1 MLKLTDITKDYKAG
15 DGVVHALKG
24 INLEFR
30 RKEFVSILGHSGCG
44 KTTLLNIIGGLDRYT
59 SGDLSVDGISTK
71 QFKDVDWDAYR
82 NIRIGFVF
90 QSYNL
95 IQHLTILENVAMALT
110 LSGVSLQERKRRA
123 EQALRTVGLEEQLKK
138 LPNQLSGGQMQRV
151 SIARALVNNPEI
163 ILADEPTGALDSTTS
178 VQVMDLLKEIS
189 KTKLVIMV
197 THNNELAEQYSTRIV
212 SIKDG
217 EIVGDTM
224 PYDSA
229 AEGDD
234 EVARAENNVAMQ
246 ASAKEKKKKLKK
258 TSMSFLTAIKLSF
271 KNLMTKKGRTVM
283 TSIAG
288 SIGIIGVSLVLAI
301 SNGFTNYVND
311 LQQTVLA
318 GYPIQ
323 IAQETKDMS
332 AFLQIFT
339 GGTSGNKNKPQY
351 PDSDFIYQYN
361 ISDMINSATIKND
374 FDGEYVDYVSK
385 VVENGWASSVTYN
398 YGMQTTVVGP
408 VKSSSG
414 KITYEKLNTQFSL
427 DITGG
432 GWGEIADNLQKPSV
446 GWSQMIGDE
455 EFILSQYDLIEGTF
469 PQNKNQVVLVV
480 DSYNQANVNV
490 LLGLGFSTTEKEIKL
505 SDVVGRKLRVIAND
519 DLYYEENGKYVE
531 KEDKS
536 EYEQLYNAPASET
549 NIEVEVSGVL
559 RPKEGTVLALLSSGI
574 NYTRDLTQYLLD
586 VNSRSQVVEAQMN
599 SPEVNV
605 ITGASF
611 TKESTYQKAMQK
623 LGGDDTPVGLN
634 IYPKNFEAKGSIL
647 SYLDSWNNTNPD
659 KKVVYVDMSEMA
671 TSMLNEIIRIISIV
685 LVCFAAISL
694 VVSSVMIGIITY
706 VSVVER
712 TKEIGILRSLG
723 ARKID
728 ISNVFNAE
736 TFIIGL
742 LAGVIGIIITYILSI
757 PINLI
762 IMSLS
767 GIGTLCMLSPWHAL
781 LMIVISVVLTL
792 IAGLIP
798 SSVAA
803 KRDPVVA
810 LRTE

>member
-95 IQHLTILENVAMALT
+95 IQHLSILDNVAMALT

-318 GYPIQ
+318 GYPVQ
-323 IAQETKDMS
+323 IAQETFDTNVLMQM
-332 AFLQIFT
+332 FL

-361 ISDMINSATIKND
+361 VSDMINSATIKND
-374 FDGEYVDYVSK
+374 FDSEYVDYVSK
-385 VVENGWASSVTYN
+385 VVDNGWASSVTYN
-398 YGMQTTVVGP
+398 YGMRTTVVGS
-408 VKSSSG
+408 VKNSSG
-414 KITYEKLNTQFSL
+414 KISYAKVNPGNSMDMSSILTPTAN
-427 DITGG
+427 I
-432 GWGEIADNLQKPSV
+432 

-531 KEDKS
+531 KEEKS

-549 NIEVEVSGVL
+549 NIEVEVTGVL

-586 VNSRSQVVEAQMN
+586 VNSRSQVVEAQKN

-757 PINLI
+757 PVNLI
-762 IMSLS
+762 IKSLS